1 MATTAESTRALPF
14 AALDLTT
21 MPMCIL
27 IQYIP
32 AMCGLQAHDACEW
45 FSARPRNRS
54 HSVPRARP
62 ARQRRASHHHHHH
75 APSPPAPPSTP
86 LTLTRPSPLPYAPL
100 PPPHTHTTA
109 GGRASVGQ
117 RANNYIEE
125 LSLGPGVERT
135 LRVRYCPAPPAFDSA
150 GAAGAGD
157 DDDDDDD
164 NDNAEAAPACA
175 AGALARRSA
184 APVSSQERG
193 GRRCGGA
200 ATVADRRGTK
210 LAKQA
215 FKLYFSCQE
224 PRGQW
229 DDGKSGVGG

>member
-1 MATTAESTRALPF
+1 MLTATL
-14 AALDLTT
+14 
-21 MPMCIL
+21 
-27 IQYIP
+27 
-32 AMCGLQAHDACEW
+32 
-45 FSARPRNRS
+45 RS
-54 HSVPRARP
+54 PKP
-62 ARQRRASHHHHHH
+62 
-75 APSPPAPPSTP
+75 T
-86 LTLTRPSPLPYAPL
+86 YA
-100 PPPHTHTTA
+100 TA
-109 GGRASVGQ
+109 GGRAAVGQ

-135 LRVRYCPAPPAFDSA
+135 LRVRYCPDPPPFDSA
-150 GAAGAGD
+150 GAAGGGD

-164 NDNAEAAPACA
+164 NDNAEAVRPASA
-175 AGALARRSA
+175 AGSSVRRSA

-229 DDGKSGVGG
+229 DDRECGARAPFLRRCGVDSAGGGRDNV